1 MKTVFELVQE
11 YACTH
16 DLRPA
21 TIKTYNSAARA
32 FARHFG
38 DCLAGEIDH
47 RSILN
52 WRKSVL
58 EDGLAKRSWNT
69 YSNHLR
75 TIYDFGIEFGLL
87 NIVKNPFKKTAV
99 IPPKRR
105 KKTVASDAIG
115 NARNFLV
122 SLHSS
127 EHLKKKRATITPAWF
142 WLTVFETFYHT
153 GLRLNALLSVR
164 FTDVDLDRRLILIR
178 GETEKTHREFS
189 APIPDLLYPLI
200 DNLMRAAKMQNFK
213 PFDQLFNVN
222 RFSVHYRSKIM
233 NTDQV
238 ESMYKKL
245 TKSIGSRMTPHRFR
259 HTIASE
265 LMKQP
270 ERNIHVTK
278 HLLNHTNIATTM
290 EYIEPDYDFM
300 RTVMN
305 DRVPQFGQR
314 SQTYSLERGLSPQ
327 GTIKRIGN
335 ISNINDEASNLII
348 QESET
353 AAYSPVVKQPRISI
367 REKVSRTAA
376 RAYRPTKGR
385 IMENHASAKLRRAY
399 LPKKS
404 NIGNA
409 PDDRSNQLVPNTQ
422 FQQLLPPSNQLEQLA
437 EQMRTPFGL
446 NAWLGRPV

>member
-38 DCLAGEIDH
+38 DCMAGEVDH
-47 RSILN
+47 RGILE
-52 WRKSVL
+52 WRKSVI

-105 KKTVASDAIG
+105 KKTVASDAIS
-115 NARNFLV
+115 NARNLLV

-127 EHLKKKRATITPAWF
+127 EHLKKQRAMITPAWF

-164 FTDVDLDRRLILIR
+164 FMDVDLTNRLIVVR

-200 DNLMRAAKMQNFK
+200 DNLIRAAVMQNFK
-213 PFDQLFNVN
+213 PLDQLFNVN

-265 LMKQP
+265 LMRQP

-278 HLLNHTNIATTM
+278 QLLNHTNIATTM

-300 RTVMN
+300 RSVMN
-305 DRVPQFGQR
+305 DRTPHFGQQ
-314 SQTYSLERGLSPQ
+314 SQKRSLEHGYNSAKHVKNIEHHTHKKDDG
-327 GTIKRIGN
+327 GTLMIQDAEEALFTPAMKEPH
-335 ISNINDEASNLII
+335 IS
-348 QESET
+348 
-353 AAYSPVVKQPRISI
+353 V
-367 REKVSRTAA
+367 REKVSRAIA
-376 RAYRPTKGR
+376 RSYRPARGKAFDIPPPAR
-385 IMENHASAKLRRAY
+385 VRRTYVSKDVA
-399 LPKKS
+399 LGHNS
-404 NIGNA
+404 NDRSLEPSIGNQVQGQQA
-409 PDDRSNQLVPNTQ
+409 DNQVK
-422 FQQLLPPSNQLEQLA
+422 QLA

-446 NAWLGRPV
+446 NAWLGRPL